1 LVGFFLFTQQLFFFF
16 SLCLGSED
24 IPGLEALL
32 SWGEEELEDGINS
45 SPEDFNSDTNSGTSS
60 PSVDNATASNGGG
73 MRRSD
78 GTGESKTN
86 GTGTGSEVEPATSLK
101 VASNIV
107 DTASRIQH
115 ASKLK
120 AIHKAKRRQMRRSIV
135 GLTRQ
140 RSSQAEEDAAY
151 ELLKPTRVHE
161 SQFLQH
167 GGGMFVGET
176 WSLCTF
182 FVQWVH
188 GHSSNLFFF
197 VFCGCFLLFFQI

>member
-1 LVGFFLFTQQLFFFF
+1 MFFLSFIDFSFSQQLFFFL
-16 SLCLGSED
+16 SQLCLGSED

-45 SPEDFNSDTNSGTSS
+45 PEGFNSDTNSGTSS

-73 MRRSD
+73 MSRSD
-78 GTGESKTN
+78 GTSESKTN

-101 VASNIV
+101 AASNIV

-167 GGGMFVGET
+167 GGGMFVWET
-176 WSLCTF
+176 CSLCTF
-182 FVQWVH
+182 FVQ
-188 GHSSNLFFF
+188 
-197 VFCGCFLLFFQI
+197 

>member
-1 LVGFFLFTQQLFFFF
+1 M
-16 SLCLGSED
+16 CLGSED

-32 SWGEEELEDGINS
+32 SWGEEELEDGIN

-78 GTGESKTN
+78 GTSESKTN

-101 VASNIV
+101 AASNIV

-167 GGGMFVGET
+167 GGGMFVGKT

>member
-1 LVGFFLFTQQLFFFF
+1 MTQQLFFFF

-78 GTGESKTN
+78 GTSESKTN

-101 VASNIV
+101 AASNIV

-167 GGGMFVGET
+167 GGGMFVGENVE
-176 WSLCTF
+176 SLYILCSMGAWP
-182 FVQWVH
+182 FV
-188 GHSSNLFFF
+188 
-197 VFCGCFLLFFQI
+197 

>member
-1 LVGFFLFTQQLFFFF
+1 M
-16 SLCLGSED
+16 CLGSED

-45 SPEDFNSDTNSGTSS
+45 PEDFNSDTNSGTSS
-60 PSVDNATASNGGG
+60 PSVDNATASDGGG
-73 MRRSD
+73 LSRSN
-78 GTGESKTN
+78 GTSESKTN

-101 VASNIV
+101 AASNIV

-167 GGGMFVGET
+167 GGGMFVGKT

-197 VFCGCFLLFFQI
+197 DFCVFFVVFQI